1 MSTGIPANPNG
12 WPHCP
17 LEPGLTLKRAG
28 RNFSST
34 YGALHGL
41 LIGRAN
47 QAINLLKRA
56 APGDRAEARRLL
68 NLALSEARQMK
79 LPGEVET
86 IESWLTGL
94 DD

>member
-1 MSTGIPANPNG
+1 VLDVPPAFEKLG
-12 WPHCP
+12 DV
-17 LEPGLTLKRAG
+17 R
-28 RNFSST
+28 
-34 YGALHGL
+34 GL

-68 NLALSEARQMK
+68 SLALSEARQMK

>member
-1 MSTGIPANPNG
+1 
-12 WPHCP
+12 
-17 LEPGLTLKRAG
+17 
-28 RNFSST
+28 
-34 YGALHGL
+34 
-41 LIGRAN
+41 
-47 QAINLLKRA
+47 LLKRA